1 MPDRADEPVYVI
13 SVAAKLCDMHPQTL
27 RSYERLGLVRP
38 QRSHRQNR
46 LYSQKDVERLLR
58 IQRLTRELGVN
69 LAGVEVILEL
79 LDRMEVLRGE
89 MEQEIHRL
97 ARRVEEL
104 QGAPGRR

>member
-1 MPDRADEPVYVI
+1 MP
-13 SVAAKLCDMHPQTL
+13 AKLVL
-27 RSYERLGLVRP
+27 RDQEYQVRAGMTIRHALEKCGISLQSVLAKGHSGTP
-38 QRSHRQNR
+38 RGQAGAVSSLADN
-46 LYSQKDVERLLR
+46 
-58 IQRLTRELGVN
+58 VN